1 MEITFNDKTIKYR
14 KWKVKDRNAF
24 VNAQNKIDKRQAL
37 VYNCLD
43 EPNTPLDNEEY
54 NYMLLKIRSESLSPL
69 ITYTLKCP
77 KCGKI
82 HSANINLNDFL
93 SKVNNTDYS
102 NIIVNNI
109 NNTTI
114 ELQPIKN
121 KNSYETALTQTDD
134 PYEKYIL
141 DFAFHVK
148 TINNNSALTF
158 DAVKKFIYDLDV
170 DDFEQIFSAWESQR
184 FKINMTGYIECPY
197 CLENTLYNF
206 DDLPDFFPRSWKLK

>member
-37 VYNCLD
+37 VYNCL
-43 EPNTPLDNEEY
+43 ENPNIPLDNEEY
-54 NYMLLKIRSESLSPL
+54 NFMLLKIRSESLSPL

-82 HSANINLNDFL
+82 HTASINLNDL
-93 SKVNNTDYS
+93 IKTKNADYS
-102 NIIVNNI
+102 TIEVDDNI
-109 NNTTI
+109 I
-114 ELQPIKN
+114 ELQGIRN
-121 KNSYETALTQTDD
+121 KNSYESILTQTDD

-148 TINNNSALTF
+148 TLNHNDALSF
-158 DAVKKFIYDLDV
+158 DAVKNFIYDLDV
-170 DDFEQIFSAWESQR
+170 DTFERIFSVWEKQR
-184 FKINMTGYIECPY
+184 FKIDMVGYIECPY

-206 DDLPDFFPRSWKLK
+206 DDLPDFFPKSWKLK